1 MHNSFIFSTFAAT
14 NQILSIMYINRAIDR
29 ALLEWKEKSNRKPLL
44 LRGAR
49 QIGKSTAVRQLGK
62 QFDYYIE
69 ANFEKNS
76 SLKSLF
82 TSNLAVKDIAAGI
95 GNLYS
100 TPIVPGKTLLFL
112 DEIQSCPEAIHS
124 LWFFKEDFPELHVV
138 AAGSLLEL
146 ALKEDTQTYGVG
158 RIQSLY
164 MYPLSFDEFL
174 VATGHSMWVSAKQI
188 ANANQPVQE
197 ALHEQLTNSFRTF
210 LMTGGMPA
218 SVVAWLETNDYLASQ
233 EEIENIADS
242 YYEDFK
248 KYAKKIS
255 PDLLTAVL
263 QSAVLQIGSKFVYSH
278 VEGGYSIY
286 DIKKALGF
294 LCDAGIL
301 SQVQHTAANGLPLGV
316 EINKKFTKYILL
328 DSGLLLCLLNMNMGS
343 RQQITEDILTATATD
358 LINKGS
364 LTEMVAGLEQIKY
377 ASPKRKYPLYYWENL
392 AKGTTAEVD
401 YILSRDMQIV
411 PLEVKAGTSG
421 KMKSLR
427 FFMEKKKI
435 THAIRCSL
443 ENFSRLENDGIDII
457 PLYALS
463 NLFRD

>member
-14 NQILSIMYINRAIDR
+14 NQILSIMYINRAIDQ

-218 SVVAWLETNDYLASQ
+218 SVVAWLETHDYLASQ

-263 QSAVLQIGSKFVYSH
+263 QSA
-278 VEGGYSIY
+278 
-286 DIKKALGF
+286 D
-294 LCDAGIL
+294 
-301 SQVQHTAANGLPLGV
+301 
-316 EINKKFTKYILL
+316 
-328 DSGLLLCLLNMNMGS
+328 
-343 RQQITEDILTATATD
+343 
-358 LINKGS
+358 
-364 LTEMVAGLEQIKY
+364 
-377 ASPKRKYPLYYWENL
+377 RKS
-392 AKGTTAEVD
+392 V
-401 YILSRDMQIV
+401 V
-411 PLEVKAGTSG
+411 
-421 KMKSLR
+421 
-427 FFMEKKKI
+427 
-435 THAIRCSL
+435 
-443 ENFSRLENDGIDII
+443 
-457 PLYALS
+457 
-463 NLFRD
+463 